1 MRIVSLI
8 DKKDVI
14 ERILRRLGLWQDGVR
29 VHCPLSSLCARWKL
43 AFGFQL
49 PAKAP
54 DGQER
59 FPISRGDLTVLSG
72 MLAVMSTCRTKV
84 TRAMGVPTLPDS
96 VAGVPIVITESL
108 GKDDA

>member
-1 MRIVSLI
+1 LPTFVT
-8 DKKDVI
+8 
-14 ERILRRLGLWQDGVR
+14 LR
-29 VHCPLSSLCARWKL
+29 PWKL